1 MKKLLKKY
9 QKQFFFLLLFPLIWC
24 LAETI
29 APYLIK
35 ILIDRLG
42 EDPTNTKK
50 LLLQIALGYIGSIL
64 LLELSTRG
72 CSYLWIQ
79 TFPKIRSDVQAL
91 GLSTIQ
97 EYSFKAIRSQFAGN
111 LISRYRNLFENVER
125 LARILLYGFYPTY
138 LSFFISL
145 ALIATISPLFAGV
158 FSIWFIAMN
167 GITALFLKKSLTLSE
182 KQAQDQNKL
191 VGHVGNLISNAILMI
206 TYPQKYT
213 NEALFKDFRQQ
224 SFMSTKKMELITF
237 YADSWRSFFSWLL
250 MASMI
255 TFLCLGWQASWITL
269 GDFSFIGAVCF
280 YIRRSIWM
288 GSTQLLDFFKETG
301 QLKDSLSL
309 FKESVPS
316 SIKSSPLS
324 LTDTAIDIKE
334 ASFSYDGI
342 TPIFNRLSLSI
353 SPNEKIGISGSSGA
367 GKTSLIYLLFR
378 LYDLSEGSLSISG
391 IDIQKFPLDQ
401 LRSIFS
407 YVPQNAPLLHR
418 SIFENIAFG
427 TPQASREEVLEA
439 GAVCQCD
446 SFVKDLENGYDTTVG
461 EQGFNLSGGQRQ
473 RIAIA
478 RAFLKKAPIFILD
491 EATSGLETSLEEK
504 LLESFLKNLKNHT
517 VISIS
522 HRSSVL
528 KKMDQLIEIKNG
540 KAILKPKQEHLC
552 VF

>member
-9 QKQFFFLLLFPLIWC
+9 QKQFLFFLLFPLIWC
-24 LAETI
+24 LSETI

-35 ILIDRLG
+35 VLIDRLG
-42 EDPTNTKK
+42 EESTNMKK
-50 LLLQIALGYIGSIL
+50 LLLQIALCYTGLIL

-79 TFPKIRSDVQAL
+79 TFPKIRSDIQNLA
-91 GLSTIQ
+91 LSTIQ
-97 EYSFKAIRSQFAGN
+97 EYPFQVIRNQFAGN
-111 LISRYRNLFENVER
+111 LISRYRNLFESVER

-145 ALIATISPLFAGV
+145 ALVATISPLFAGV

-167 GITALFLKKSLTLSE
+167 GITVLFLRKSLDLSE

-213 NEALFKDFRQQ
+213 DEPLFKTFHQKT
-224 SFMSTKKMELITF
+224 FTSTKKMELITF
-237 YADSWRSFFSWLL
+237 YADSWRSLFSWVL

-255 TFLCLGWQASWITL
+255 AFLCWGWQSSWITL

-280 YIRRSIWM
+280 YVRRSIWM
-288 GSTQLLDFFKETG
+288 GSIQLLEIFKETG
-301 QLKDSLSL
+301 QLKDALAL
-309 FKESVPS
+309 FTPLPP
-316 SIKSSPLS
+316 SIKSPPLS
-324 LTDTAIDIKE
+324 LTNTTIDIKDI
-334 ASFSYDGI
+334 SFSYDGI
-342 TPIFNRLSLSI
+342 KSIFNHLSLSI
-353 SPNEKIGISGSSGA
+353 SPYEKIGISGSSGV
-367 GKTSLIYLLFR
+367 GKTSLIYLLLR
-378 LYDLSEGSLSISG
+378 LYDPSEGNLTING
-391 IDIQKFPLDQ
+391 IDIQELPLDQ

-427 TPQASREEVLEA
+427 NPQASREEVLHA
-439 GAVCQCD
+439 GAICQCN
-446 SFVKDLENGYDTTVG
+446 SFTSNLKNGYDTTVG

-478 RAFLKKAPIFILD
+478 RAFLRKAPIFIFD
-491 EATSGLETSLEEK
+491 EATSGLEASLEEK
-504 LLESFLKNLKNHT
+504 LLESILKHLKKHT
-517 VISIS
+517 VLSIS
-522 HRSSVL
+522 HRPSVL
-528 KKMDQLIEIKNG
+528 QKMDRVIEIKEG
-540 KAILKPKQEHLC
+540 TIISKLKKEYLC
-552 VF
+552 AF